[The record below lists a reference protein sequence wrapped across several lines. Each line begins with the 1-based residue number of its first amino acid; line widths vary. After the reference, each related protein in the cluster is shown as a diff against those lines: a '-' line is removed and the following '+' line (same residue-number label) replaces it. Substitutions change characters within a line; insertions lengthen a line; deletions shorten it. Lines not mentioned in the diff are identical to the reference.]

1 MTQEQCSQFGW
12 GDALHPD
19 DAQRTIAA
27 WRECVRTG
35 GTWDV
40 EHRFRGV
47 DGKWH
52 PILARGVPVR
62 NEHGEITAWA
72 GINLDISRLK
82 QVEEELREADR
93 RKDEFLAVLAHELR
107 NPLAPIRTGLELMRL
122 AGDDRAAIEEVRTTM
137 DRQSQQM
144 VRLIDDLLDV
154 SRITRGTV
162 ELRKCRVEL
171 SAVIENAVETARPII
186 EEMGHKLD
194 VTVPKQPI
202 VLEADGTRLSQV
214 IANLLNNAA
223 KYMDRGGSIELVA
236 DRQQSTA
243 VVTVKDSGIGIPA
256 EMIDRIFD
264 MFTQVDG
271 SLERSHGG
279 LGIGLTLVKRLVEMH
294 GGSVE
299 VRSAG
304 PDQGS
309 EFTVRLPAVVGL
321 LSEPVQTNGGASF
334 AADKRRILVVD
345 DNETAANVLAMLL
358 KALGNDV
365 RTAFDGLTAIDLA
378 EQFRPD
384 IVLLDIGMPKLNG
397 YETARR
403 IRQQPWGKEMVL
415 AALTGWGQ
423 EEDKRRTREAG
434 FDHHFV
440 KPVEPDVLQ
449 KLLAEHE
456 PSVR

>member
-1 MTQEQCSQFGW
+1 MGFIGSVIDITERKSAEEALRTSEQLYRAIGESIDYGVWVCDPQGRNTYASESFLKLVGMTQEQCSQFGW

-19 DAQRTIAA
+19 DAERTIAA
-27 WRECVRTG
+27 WNECVRTG

-82 QVEEELREADR
+82 QVEDELREADR

-171 SAVIENAVETARPII
+171 SAVIDSAVETARPII
-186 EEMGHKLD
+186 EEMGHKL
-194 VTVPKQPI
+194 TLIVPKQPI
-202 VLEADGTRLSQV
+202 VLEADATRLAQV

-223 KYMDRGGSIELVA
+223 KYMDRGGSIELIA

-243 VVTVKDSGIGIPA
+243 VITVKDTGIGIPP

-294 GGSVE
+294 GGTVE
-299 VRSAG
+299 AHSAG
-304 PDQGS
+304 TDQGS
-309 EFTVRLPAVVGL
+309 EFIVRLPAVVGL
-321 LSEPVQTNGGASF
+321 LSEPVARQRRCVRSPPTSGASWSSTTT
-334 AADKRRILVVD
+334 KPRR
-345 DNETAANVLAMLL
+345 MCS
-358 KALGNDV
+358 
-365 RTAFDGLTAIDLA
+365 
-378 EQFRPD
+378 PCC
-384 IVLLDIGMPKLNG
+384 
-397 YETARR
+397 
-403 IRQQPWGKEMVL
+403 
-415 AALTGWGQ
+415 
-423 EEDKRRTREAG
+423 
-434 FDHHFV
+434 
-440 KPVEPDVLQ
+440 
-449 KLLAEHE
+449 
-456 PSVR
+456 